1 MYADAK
7 PYGLPEKW
15 NEETDIIVVG
25 TGLAGLS
32 AAIEAAETGLKVLI
46 LEKMPYIGGNSSIAG
61 GGYCCWDSKLKM
73 RERLGL
79 GEDSW
84 QLHYEDTLRG
94 GAYYGNPH
102 LIEILVREAPAG
114 LNWLA
119 ESGVEFAESLPRI
132 GGHSAHRSYQE
143 KGGSG
148 RNMVNALRAR
158 AEALGVAIRFDTA
171 VSGIYR
177 ANAGSPVSG
186 TGVKLADGRTVNIR
200 AKSALILASGG
211 FGHDARL
218 REFYRPALAKTLGCN
233 NHKGAT
239 GEMIKYAETIGAAS
253 VQMEFIQLYPCASVS
268 GGMDRFAF
276 DCYSGPGYGLIYVA
290 SDGKRFV
297 NELGGRDEVSN
308 AQLNGIEKPSWSVLN
323 DAVFKKLA
331 TPPILID
338 KAVKRGRVIR
348 ADSIKALAE
357 AAGIPAD
364 SLENTVSV
372 HNSYL
377 TTGIDPDFGKP
388 ISNSMIPITG
398 EVFYAISQW
407 PTIHYC
413 MGGLKINDRAAVIDV
428 WGNEIQGL
436 FAAGEVTGGIHGANR
451 LGGNALADCVV
462 FGRRAGKSAAAYKI
476 PQIKENYLK

>member
-1 MYADAK
+1 MYADEK
-7 PYGLPEKW
+7 SYGLPEKW
-15 NEETDIIVVG
+15 DEETDIIVVG

-32 AAIEAAETGLKVLI
+32 AAIEVAESGREVLI
-46 LEKMPYIGGNSSIAG
+46 LEKMSYIGGNSSIAG

-84 QLHYEDTLRG
+84 QLHYDDTLRG
-94 GAYYGNPH
+94 GAYYGNPR

-114 LNWLA
+114 LDWLVD
-119 ESGVEFAESLPRI
+119 SGVEFAETLPRI

-158 AEALGVAIRFDTA
+158 AEALGVVIRFKIA

-186 TGVKLADGRTVNIR
+186 IEAKLADNRTVNIR
-200 AKSALILASGG
+200 VKSALILASGG
-211 FGHDARL
+211 FGHDAKMCA
-218 REFYRPALAKTLGCN
+218 FYRPALEKTLGCN

-239 GEMIKYAETIGAAS
+239 GEVIRYAEAIGSAS
-253 VQMEFIQLYPCASVS
+253 VQMEFIQLYPCASTS
-268 GGMDRFAF
+268 GGMDRVAF
-276 DCYSGPGYGLIYVA
+276 DCYSGPGYGLIYVS

-308 AQLNGIEKPSWSVLN
+308 AQLKGIEKPSWSVLN
-323 DAVFKKLA
+323 DAIFKKLA
-331 TPPILID
+331 TPRILID
-338 KAVKRGRVIR
+338 KFVKTGRVIR
-348 ADSIKALAE
+348 ADSVKALAE
-357 AAGIPAD
+357 AIRMPAD
-364 SLENTVSV
+364 ALEETVSK
-372 HNSYL
+372 HNGYL
-377 TTGIDPDFGKP
+377 ADGIDPDFGKP
-388 ISNSMIPITG
+388 VSKSMLPLTG
-398 EVFYAISQW
+398 EVFYAVSQW

-413 MGGLKINDRAAVIDV
+413 MGGLKINDRAAVLDI
-428 WGNEIQGL
+428 WENEIPGL

-462 FGRRAGKSAAAYKI
+462 FGRRAGKSGAANKYKTRT
-476 PQIKENYLK
+476 